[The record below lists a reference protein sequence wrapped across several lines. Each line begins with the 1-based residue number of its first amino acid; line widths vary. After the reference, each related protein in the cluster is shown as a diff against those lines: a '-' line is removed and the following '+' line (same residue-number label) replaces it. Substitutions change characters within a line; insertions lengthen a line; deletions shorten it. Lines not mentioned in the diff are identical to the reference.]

1 MKLKAL
7 KQGGIA
13 ISCRKNIYFKKGD
26 ILEAKDGKLAL
37 KNLER
42 LVELGYAVEIT
53 EGKSHVDKAV
63 DKTKVVDTSVDRHG
77 DIDSSERISNSTYN
91 RAESDSGIDE
101 SVPYYRR
108 INDKTELDTF
118 AKEQYNIDL
127 DRRRS
132 LEKMQDQLEEALNKL
147 KNEGK

>member
-26 ILEAKDGKLAL
+26 ILQAEDGKLAP

-42 LVELGYAVEIT
+42 LVELGYAMEILDG
-53 EGKSHVDKAV
+53 ESHVDKAV
-63 DKTKVVDTSVDRHG
+63 EKTKMAEERLVHPG
-77 DIDSSERISNSTYN
+77 DITSSDIPSNSTN
-91 RAESDSGIDE
+91 NPAANDSRIDR

-108 INDKTELDTF
+108 IDDKATLDTF
-118 AKEQYNIDL
+118 AKEQYGIDL
-127 DRRRS
+127 DKRFP
-132 LEKMQDQLEEALNKL
+132 LAKMQDQLEEAINKL